1 VKDKGVS
8 NSGQC
13 REAPD
18 EMSDNARARAS
29 AITAAMR
36 AGETGKTTTCIAH
49 RWEQLP
55 LDVLRIFVIL
65 SFHTCNEVPKRSS

>member
-29 AITAAMR
+29 IITAAMR
-36 AGETGKTTTCIAH
+36 AERRKRQGHA
-49 RWEQLP
+49 
-55 LDVLRIFVIL
+55 
-65 SFHTCNEVPKRSS
+65 SHTDGIVTP